1 LTCKSKRKPE
11 GFCAAGRE
19 RGLRAGRL
27 GYRIRTTVEDTM
39 WTFLFIVLL
48 VVLGIAAM
56 RIAKPE
62 YYSPRC
68 CMGLAQLFIKEH
80 EEKEKAACGKEK
92 SDS

>member
-1 LTCKSKRKPE
+1 
-11 GFCAAGRE
+11 
-19 RGLRAGRL
+19 
-27 GYRIRTTVEDTM
+27 M